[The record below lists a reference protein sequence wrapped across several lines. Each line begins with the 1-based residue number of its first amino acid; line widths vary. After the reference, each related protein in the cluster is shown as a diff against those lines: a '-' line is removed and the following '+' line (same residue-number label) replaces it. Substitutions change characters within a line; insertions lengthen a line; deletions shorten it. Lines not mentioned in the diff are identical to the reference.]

1 MRRLSRPS
9 RTTKVGFLGI
19 EEDFPPTSARSTR
32 EAAFD
37 EDSHPSTAGHQP
49 VDSQESAQEAVESNP
64 TKKNAGGKT
73 EPWNIAKTEPNITEF
88 ALPSSKPNRNRIILW
103 HVSNVLIGI
112 LCVGCSATQYFA
124 FAELM
129 HELNIHKEDQNLPDQ
144 NLPDQNLTDKNY
156 GTSRA
161 TNGEIT
167 GYFKYLFP
175 YYADNKL
182 ITYFRKQNLIC
193 YSSYPRVLHI
203 YLLPLLRNFQ
213 EAILS
218 KEITNSRDGRYRNA
232 LRRWNGILCILPR
245 T

>member
-19 EEDFPPTSARSTR
+19 EEDSPPTSTRSTR

-37 EDSHPSTAGHQP
+37 EDSHPLTAGHQP
-49 VDSQESAQEAVESNP
+49 ADIQESAQELNP
-64 TKKNAGGKT
+64 TKKNEGGKT

-129 HELNIHKEDQNLPDQ
+129 HELNIHKEDQTLPDQ
-144 NLPDQNLTDKNY
+144 ILPDQNLTDENNE
-156 GTSRA
+156 TSTWRFSRA

-167 GYFKYLFP
+167 GYLK
-175 YYADNKL
+175 
-182 ITYFRKQNLIC
+182 
-193 YSSYPRVLHI
+193 
-203 YLLPLLRNFQ
+203 
-213 EAILS
+213 
-218 KEITNSRDGRYRNA
+218 
-232 LRRWNGILCILPR
+232 
-245 T
+245 

>member
-9 RTTKVGFLGI
+9 KTTKVGFLNIG
-19 EEDFPPTSARSTR
+19 DDSPPTSGRSTR

-37 EDSHPSTAGHQP
+37 EESHPSTAGHQL
-49 VDSQESAQEAVESNP
+49 VDNQKSAQEAVESNP
-64 TKKNAGGKT
+64 TKKNPVGKT

-129 HELNIHKEDQNLPDQ
+129 HELNIHKEDQNLPDPI
-144 NLPDQNLTDKNY
+144 LPDQTSTVQTSTDQTTTVPNN

-161 TNGEIT
+161 TNSEIT
-167 GYFKYLFP
+167 DFFKQ
-175 YYADNKL
+175 L
-182 ITYFRKQNLIC
+182 I
-193 YSSYPRVLHI
+193 S
-203 YLLPLLRNFQ
+203 LL
-213 EAILS
+213 
-218 KEITNSRDGRYRNA
+218 K
-232 LRRWNGILCILPR
+232 
-245 T
+245 